1 MPVNPTAQLLEPEV
15 RECIREG
22 LFTELRESLHTL
34 PPADVAEILTE
45 LEPKD
50 AAVAFRF
57 LHRDDA
63 AACFTYLS
71 AEKQQELI
79 ASLGNEAAVRIVED
93 MPADDRARLLDE
105 LPEEV
110 AARLV
115 ASLSPSERQAT
126 QAILGYPPRSV
137 GRLMTPDYV
146 RVRREWTVAQALDH
160 IRRHGRDAETVNVI
174 YVVDEQGKLID
185 DLRLRQVLFAEPTQT
200 IENLMNHQFVTLR
213 ADMDRSEAVEMLT
226 RYDRVALPVV
236 DSRGSLIGIV
246 THDDVADVA
255 QMEATEDMQRMGGVA
270 ALEEP
275 FMQASVLS
283 LFKKRIPWLAL
294 LFLSELLTSN
304 AIAAFE
310 DQIKRAAILAAFIPA
325 IISSGGNSGSQA
337 STLVIRALGLKEIE
351 LGDWWRVLRRE
362 FAVAGM
368 LGLVIGAIGL
378 FRINLFGWMGWFH
391 DEDVMRHYT
400 ILGWTISL
408 TLVGVVLWGSVM
420 GAMLP
425 FILKKCKLDPASSSA
440 PFVATLVD
448 VTGIIIYFMCAIFI
462 LKSTLLKPPT
472 FNEDAL
478 NTGVDA
484 RVISAKPD
492 LDGDPF
498 WTLVVQTPEQA
509 AAKSSS
515 VIRVPSE
522 KMPKEAIKEGDAVH
536 LTFEV
541 DHASGVT
548 LVSPA
553 APTGPEPGSAH

>member
-1 MPVNPTAQLLEPEV
+1 MAPAMGFDCPVNPTAQLLEPEV

-63 AACFTYLS
+63 APCFAYLS
-71 AEKQQELI
+71 PEKQQELI
-79 ASLGNEAAVRIVED
+79 EALGNEAAVRIVED

-115 ASLSPSERQAT
+115 ASLSPAERQAT

-146 RVRREWTVAQALDH
+146 KVRREWTVAQSLEH
-160 IRRHGRDAETVNVI
+160 IRKTGRDAETVNVI
-174 YVVDEQGKLID
+174 YVVDEHGKLVD
-185 DLRLRQVLFAEPTQT
+185 DIRLRQVLFAEPQQT
-200 IENLMNHQFVTLR
+200 VESLMNHQFVTLR
-213 ADMDRSEAVEMLT
+213 ADMDRSEAVDLLT

-236 DSRGSLIGIV
+236 DSRGALIGIV

-255 QMEATEDMQRMGGVA
+255 TMEATEDMQRMGGVA

-275 FMQASVLS
+275 FMQTTVMS

-294 LFLSELLTSN
+294 LFMSELLTSN

-325 IISSGGNSGSQA
+325 IISSGGNAGSQA

-351 LGDWWRVLRRE
+351 VSDWWRVLRRE
-362 FAVAGM
+362 LIVASM
-368 LGLVIGAIGL
+368 LGLVIASIGV
-378 FRINLFGWMGWFH
+378 FRINLFGWMGWFS
-391 DEDVMRHYT
+391 DDDVMRHYT

-408 TLVGVVLWGSVM
+408 TLMFVVTWGSVI

-425 FILKKCKLDPASSSA
+425 FVLKKCKLDPASSST

-448 VTGIIIYFMCAIFI
+448 VTGIVIYFSIAIMI
-462 LKSTLLKPPT
+462 LRTTLLKPPT
-472 FNEDAL
+472 LQEDAL
-478 NTGVDA
+478 RTSADA
-484 RVISAKPD
+484 TVISAKPD
-492 LDGDPF
+492 SDGDPF
-498 WTLVVQTPEQA
+498 WDVVVQTSEQA
-509 AAKSSS
+509 TANSSS
-515 VIRVPSE
+515 VVRVP
-522 KMPKEAIKEGDAVH
+522 IKALPQAGLKAGDSVH

-541 DHASGVT
+541 DHAVGVE
-548 LVSPA
+548 LAPA
-553 APTGPEPGSAH
+553 K